1 MDNKYLP
8 RQGFRQL
15 NTNKLLI
22 LKEYEL
28 SKIINENRPVKVA
41 HGNTGESAFR
51 NFLTKFLPKKYGV
64 TSGFIISSVFDSL
77 EKIPH
82 YDVIIYDQINAPILW
97 EDINTDQSIQGLSKA
112 IPVEFVC
119 GVIEIKSSLNRK
131 AVKEGVEKLE
141 ELVKYKKVSDD
152 SIFPSL
158 KQNFV
163 CGLVF
168 FEISEKDAI
177 VPFNI
182 NSLLPSEDLIKIGYN
197 GGIVLKGEGLSLEE
211 SGLIVLIERK
221 FGEIIKCNIG
231 KNKRSLL
238 DFGQSNSKHY
248 NSENINVGIVWEE
261 GGFAEFLWDLTL
273 TLEDKPN
280 STLGLHSQ
288 SSFMLERR
296 INLLN
301 QKR

>member
-1 MDNKYLP
+1 MWAMDNKYLP

-97 EDINTDQSIQGLSKA
+97 EDINTDQSIEGLSKA

-131 AVKEGVEKLE
+131 AVKGR
-141 ELVKYKKVSDD
+141 
-152 SIFPSL
+152 
-158 KQNFV
+158 
-163 CGLVF
+163 G
-168 FEISEKDAI
+168 
-177 VPFNI
+177 
-182 NSLLPSEDLIKIGYN
+182 
-197 GGIVLKGEGLSLEE
+197 
-211 SGLIVLIERK
+211 
-221 FGEIIKCNIG
+221 
-231 KNKRSLL
+231 
-238 DFGQSNSKHY
+238 
-248 NSENINVGIVWEE
+248 
-261 GGFAEFLWDLTL
+261 
-273 TLEDKPN
+273 
-280 STLGLHSQ
+280 
-288 SSFMLERR
+288 
-296 INLLN
+296 
-301 QKR
+301 